1 MDYKDLRVWQNA
13 RILVTEVY
21 WLCDY
26 LPEIE
31 KYGLESQMRRA
42 VTSITLNIA
51 EGMGRGTWKEE
62 LHFLHMARGSAN
74 EVETQLIHCRD
85 VGYFPPQSIDPV
97 INRCTEVR
105 RQLNSLIGAIAGEWG
120 R

>member
-13 RILVTEVY
+13 RVLVTEVY
-21 WLCDY
+21 RLCDY

-62 LHFLHMARGSAN
+62 VHFLHMALGSAN
-74 EVETQLIHCRD
+74 EVETQLIHCKD
-85 VGYFPPQSIDPV
+85 VGYFPSETIDP
-97 INRCTEVR
+97 IIGRSTEVR
-105 RQLNSLIGAIAGEWG
+105 KQLNRLIGTIIEKWG
-120 R
+120 K